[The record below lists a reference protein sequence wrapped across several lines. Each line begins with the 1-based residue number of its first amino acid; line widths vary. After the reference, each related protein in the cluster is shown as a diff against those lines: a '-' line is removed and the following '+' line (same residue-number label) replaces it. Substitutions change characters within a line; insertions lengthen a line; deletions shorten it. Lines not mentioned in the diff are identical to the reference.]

1 MKKNDYM
8 KPAMMVVKLQHQ
20 NHLLEMSG
28 DPQPVK
34 NVSKQGYQSE
44 EW

>member
-20 NHLLEMSG
+20 NHLLEMS
-28 DPQPVK
+28 DPQRVK
-34 NVSKQGYQSE
+34 NVSKQGYESE